1 MTAQLQEIR
10 GWFRRSTFRKKLF
23 PWLFIVPILSIH
35 MVVVVGPSLGAVYY
49 SLTDWSGIGH
59 AEFIGLGNF
68 RALLGDAR
76 YLKALRNNLVWLAFF
91 LTVPFAMALVVSG
104 LLARVRRGAM
114 FYRTMIFLPYVL
126 PSVIIASIWKNLLNP
141 RLGIGAQLAKVGI
154 SGLDRAFLGN
164 SDTVLLAIAFIDNW
178 AFWGF
183 LVVLFL
189 AAMQSIPPDLYDS
202 AKIDG
207 ANPWQEFWHVTIPGI
222 QATLAFVY
230 MMIAI
235 WSFLVF
241 DYIWLTTQGG
251 PAGASD
257 VLGTVLYREAFRRWE
272 AGYGSAIG
280 LTMSFIAVL
289 IIGLFGFL
297 RRRGWEI

>member
-141 RLGIGAQLAKVGI
+141 RLGIGAQLAKMGI
-154 SGLDRAFLGN
+154 LGLDRAFLGN
-164 SDTVLLAIAFIDNW
+164 GSTVLWTLAFIDNW

-183 LVVLFL
+183 LVALFL
-189 AAMQSIPPDLYDS
+189 AAMQNISPDLYDA

-207 ANPWQEFWHVTIPGI
+207 ANRRQEFLHITIPGI
-222 QATLAFVY
+222 LPTLAFMY
-230 MMIAI
+230 MMIGT
-235 WSFLVF
+235 SSMLTF
-241 DYIWLTTQGG
+241 DFIWLLTQGG
-251 PAGASD
+251 PAGASE
-257 VLGTVLYREAFRRWE
+257 VMGTVLFRNAFRRFE
-272 AGYGSAIG
+272 AGYASAIG
-280 LTMSFIAVL
+280 LNMTFFAVL
-289 IIGLFGFL
+289 IMSLFGIL